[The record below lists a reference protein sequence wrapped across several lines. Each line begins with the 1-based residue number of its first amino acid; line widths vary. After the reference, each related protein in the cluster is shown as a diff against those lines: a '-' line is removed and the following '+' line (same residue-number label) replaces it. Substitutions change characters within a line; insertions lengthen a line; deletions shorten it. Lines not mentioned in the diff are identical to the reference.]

1 MRFLPKGRNDIRTK
15 KHKTLTNNQKPNLS
29 NFKQTQGYKIIKNW
43 MQEKGHKPFSFQDQT
58 WERYHNNYSGMVV
71 APTGFGKTFSVFL
84 AVVINYLNAPENYKK
99 GLKLIWIS
107 PLRSLAKDLAKAMS
121 IAVEEIGLDWEI
133 AVRNGDTP
141 TNIRRKQERLMPD
154 VLLTTPETLH
164 LLFSQ
169 KRNSRWF
176 KNVNCIAV
184 DEWHE
189 LLGSKR
195 GVLVELAIARIRD
208 LSTKTSIWGITATI
222 GNLQEAKNV
231 LIPYALKTT
240 MITAKEKKKIDIIS
254 LLPDQVEELS
264 WAGHLGKTMSS
275 KIIPIIYENTM
286 TLIFTN
292 TRNQSE
298 LWYQILIEEEPDLIG
313 QIAIHHGSIDKK
325 QRNFIEDAISNGF
338 LKAVVCTSSLDLGVD
353 FKPVDCVIQIGS
365 AKGIARFMQRAG
377 RSGHS
382 PFERSKIYA
391 VPTHS
396 LQLIEVAAVKEAVKQ
411 KEIESRSP
419 FVLTYDI
426 LVQFLVTLAVGEGF
440 KAEET
445 YKLIK
450 EIHAFHYITKED
462 FNWCIHFITQGGKTL
477 NAYEEFHKVVLNKEG
492 LYKVESRRI
501 AMMHRMNI
509 GVIVSEA
516 MLMVKF
522 FSGGYIGMIEE
533 YFISKLKKGEAF
545 ILGGRVLEM
554 KQIKDMKVLV
564 KRSKKKKAITP
575 SWLGGRL
582 PLTSGLTHFLRLK
595 LSDALM
601 PNNREKELKFLHPLL
616 KNQQTNSHI
625 PRHDEFLVEMI
636 ETKEGFHLFAYPFEG
651 RLVHEIMASLIAYR
665 IGQIVKITFTI
676 AMNDYGFE
684 LLSDQE
690 IPLDEANIADIF
702 SKENLIKD
710 VTASINASEMAS
722 RKFRDI
728 AVVAGLVVQ
737 TQPGN
742 RKTSKSLQSSS
753 GLIFRVLEDFEPDNL
768 LLRQAYNEV
777 FDYELEKV
785 RLQAAFLRI
794 SKSNIILKKAKNFTP
809 LSFPLKVDSLRGT
822 MSNEDL
828 SKRIERIQKQA
839 LKA

>member
-1 MRFLPKGRNDIRTK
+1 
-15 KHKTLTNNQKPNLS
+15 
-29 NFKQTQGYKIIKNW
+29 
-43 MQEKGHKPFSFQDQT
+43 MQEKGQTPFSFQAQT
-58 WERYHNNYSGMVV
+58 WERYHNNFSGMVV

-84 AVVINYLNAPENYKK
+84 AVVIDYLNQPEKYKK

-107 PLRSLAKDLAKAMS
+107 PLRSLAKDLAKAMAT
-121 IAVEEIGLDWEI
+121 AVEEIGLDWEV

-195 GVLVELAIARIRD
+195 GVLTEIAIARIRN
-208 LSTKTSIWGITATI
+208 LSNKTRIWGISATI
-222 GNLQEAKNV
+222 GNLEEAKNV
-231 LIPYALKTT
+231 LIPYPLKTT
-240 MITAKEKKKIDIIS
+240 MIRAKEKKKINITS

-275 KIIPIIYENTM
+275 KIIPIIYENTT

-313 QIAIHHGSIDKK
+313 QIAIHHGSIDKV
-325 QRNFIEDAISNGF
+325 QRNFIEDAISNGL

-365 AKGIARFMQRAG
+365 AKGIACFMQRSG

-382 PFERSKIYA
+382 PFETSKMYA

-411 KEIESRSP
+411 NQIEARAP
-419 FVLTYDI
+419 MVLTYDV

-440 KAEET
+440 KGDET
-445 YKLIK
+445 FKMLQ
-450 EIHAFHYITKED
+450 EVHAFQYLTLEE
-462 FNWCIHFITQGGKTL
+462 FNWCIHFITKGGKTL
-477 NAYEEFHKVVLNKEG
+477 HAYEEFHKVVLDEEDG
-492 LYKVESRRI
+492 LYKVKSRRI

-509 GVIVSEA
+509 GVIVSEV
-516 MLMVKF
+516 MLYVKF

-533 YFISKLKKGEAF
+533 FFISKLKKGDAF
-545 ILGGRVLEM
+545 ILGGIVLEV
-554 KQIKDMKVLV
+554 KQIKDMTVLV

-582 PLTSGLTHFLRLK
+582 PLTSYLTHFLRLK
-595 LSDALM
+595 LSDALT

-616 KNQQTNSHI
+616 KRQEQNSHI
-625 PRHDEFLVEMI
+625 PKHDEFLVEMI

-665 IGQIVKITFTI
+665 ISQIKKLTFTI

-690 IPLDEANIADIF
+690 IPLNEANIVAIF

-728 AVVAGLVVQ
+728 AVVAGLVIQ

-753 GLIFRVLEDFEPDNL
+753 GLIFRVLNDHEPNNL
-768 LLRQAYNEV
+768 LLKQAYNEV

-785 RLQAAFLRI
+785 RLQKAFQRI
-794 SKSNIILKKAKNFTP
+794 SESKIILKKAKNFTP

>member
-1 MRFLPKGRNDIRTK
+1 ME
-15 KHKTLTNNQKPNLS
+15 
-29 NFKQTQGYKIIKNW
+29 
-43 MQEKGHKPFSFQDQT
+43 EKGHEPFSFQSQT
-58 WERYHNNYSGMVV
+58 WERYHNNFSGMVV

-84 AVVINYLNAPENYKK
+84 GVVIDYLNHPNKYKK

-107 PLRSLAKDLAKAMS
+107 PLRSLAKDLAKAMND
-121 IAVEEIGLDWEI
+121 VVVEIGLDWAVE
-133 AVRNGDTP
+133 VRNGDTP
-141 TNIRRKQERLMPD
+141 TKDRRRQERLMPD

-169 KRNSRWF
+169 KKNSRWF

-195 GVLVELAIARIRD
+195 GVLTEIAIARIRN
-208 LSTKTSIWGITATI
+208 LSPKLRIWGISATI
-222 GNLQEAKNV
+222 GNLEEAKDV
-231 LIPYALKTT
+231 LIPYEVKIA
-240 MITAKEKKKIDIIS
+240 MIRAKEKKKIKITS

-264 WAGHLGKTMSS
+264 WAGHLGKQMSS
-275 KIIPIIYENTM
+275 KIIPIIYENTT

-298 LWYQILIEEEPDLIG
+298 LWYQIIIDEEPDLIG
-313 QIAIHHGSIDKK
+313 QIAIHHGSIDKV
-325 QRNFIEDAISNGF
+325 QRNWIEDAISQGL

-353 FKPVDCVIQIGS
+353 FKPVDCIIQIGS

-382 PFERSKIYA
+382 PFETSKMYA

-411 KEIESRSP
+411 NEIEARQP
-419 FVLTYDI
+419 YVLTYDI

-440 KAEET
+440 KPEET
-445 YKLIK
+445 YEFVKQ
-450 EIHAFHYITKED
+450 IHAFHFLSKEEFD
-462 FNWCIHFITQGGKTL
+462 WCIHFITQGGNTL
-477 NAYEEFHKVVLNKEG
+477 KSYEEFHKVVLDDDGFYRVK
-492 LYKVESRRI
+492 SRRI
-501 AMMHRMNI
+501 AMNHRMNI
-509 GVIVSEA
+509 GVIVSEV
-516 MLMVKF
+516 MLFVKF

-533 YFISKLKKGEAF
+533 YFISKLKKGDAF
-545 ILGGRVLEM
+545 VLGGKVVEIQ
-554 KQIKDMKVLV
+554 QIKDMTVLV

-595 LSDALM
+595 LSNALTS
-601 PNNREKELKFLHPLL
+601 NNREKELKFLHPLL
-616 KNQQTNSHI
+616 KRQEENSHI
-625 PRHDEFLVEMI
+625 PRHDEFLIEMI

-665 IGQIVKITFTI
+665 ISQIKKLTFTI

-690 IPLDEANIADIF
+690 IPLTEENMNAIF

-728 AVVAGLVVQ
+728 AVVAGLVIQ
-737 TQPGN
+737 TQPGK
-742 RKTSKSLQSSS
+742 RKTNKSLQSSS
-753 GLIFRVLEDFEPDNL
+753 GLIFRVLNDYEPSNL
-768 LLRQAYNEV
+768 LLKQAYNEV

-785 RLQAAFLRI
+785 RLQAAFQRI
-794 SKSNIILKKAKNFTP
+794 SNSKIILKKARNFTP

-839 LKA
+839 LK

>member
-1 MRFLPKGRNDIRTK
+1 MK
-15 KHKTLTNNQKPNLS
+15 
-29 NFKQTQGYKIIKNW
+29 
-43 MQEKGHKPFSFQDQT
+43 EKGHEPFSFQSQT
-58 WERYHNNYSGMVV
+58 WERYHNNFSGMVV

-84 AVVINYLNAPENYKK
+84 AVVIDYLNHPNKYKK

-121 IAVEEIGLDWEI
+121 AVVEEIGLDWEV

-141 TNIRRKQERLMPD
+141 TNVRRKQERLMPD

-169 KRNSRWF
+169 KKNSRWF
-176 KNVNCIAV
+176 KNVACIAV

-195 GVLVELAIARIRD
+195 GVLTELAIARIKK
-208 LSTKTSIWGITATI
+208 LSSKTRIWGISATI
-222 GNLQEAKNV
+222 GNLEEAKNV

-240 MITAKEKKKIDIIS
+240 MIRAKEKKKIEIVS
-254 LLPDQVEELS
+254 VLPDEVDELS
-264 WAGHLGKTMSS
+264 WAGHLGKKMSS
-275 KIIPIIYENTM
+275 KIIPIIYENNT

-298 LWYQILIEEEPDLIG
+298 LWYQIIIEEAPDLIG
-313 QIAIHHGSIDKK
+313 QIAIHHGSIDKV
-325 QRNFIEDAISNGF
+325 QRNWIEEAISEGL

-382 PFERSKIYA
+382 PFEVSKMYA

-396 LQLIEVAAVKEAVKQ
+396 LQLIEVAAVKEAIKQ
-411 KEIESRSP
+411 NEIETRHP
-419 FVLTYDI
+419 YVLTYDI

-440 KAEET
+440 KAVDTFE
-445 YKLIK
+445 LVK
-450 EIHAFHYITKED
+450 EVHAFQYLTKEEFD
-462 FNWCIHFITQGGKTL
+462 WCIHFITNGGNTL
-477 NAYEEFHKVVLNKEG
+477 NSYEEFHKVVLDDDG
-492 LYKVESRRI
+492 VYRVRSRRI

-509 GVIVSEA
+509 GVIVGEV
-516 MLMVKF
+516 MMYVKF

-533 YFISKLKKGEAF
+533 FFISKLKKGDAF
-545 ILGGRVLEM
+545 VLGGKVVEM
-554 KQIKDMKVLV
+554 QQIKDMTVLV

-582 PLTSGLTHFLRLK
+582 PLTSYLTHFLRLK
-595 LSDALM
+595 LNDALT

-616 KNQQTNSHI
+616 KRQENNSHI
-625 PRHDEFLVEMI
+625 PKSDEFLVEKI
-636 ETKEGFHLFAYPFEG
+636 ETKEGHHLFVYPFEG

-665 IGQIVKITFTI
+665 ISKIKKLTFTI
-676 AMNDYGFE
+676 AQNDYGFE

-690 IPLDEANIADIF
+690 IPLHKDNINSIF
-702 SKENLIKD
+702 SKENLIQD

-737 TQPGN
+737 SQPGN
-742 RKTSKSLQSSS
+742 KKSNKSLQSSS
-753 GLIFRVLEDFEPDNL
+753 GLIFRVLNDYEPNNL
-768 LLRQAYNEV
+768 LLKQAYNEV

-785 RLQAAFLRI
+785 RLQGAFQRI
-794 SKSNIILKKAKNFTP
+794 SESKIILKKANNFTP

-822 MSNEDL
+822 MSNEEL

-839 LKA
+839 LKS

>member
-1 MRFLPKGRNDIRTK
+1 M
-15 KHKTLTNNQKPNLS
+15 S
-29 NFKQTQGYKIIKNW
+29 NFKQSQGYEIIQNW
-43 MQEKGHKPFSFQDQT
+43 MEEKGHSPFSFQAQT

-84 AVVINYLNAPENYKK
+84 AVVINYLNHPEKHKK

-107 PLRSLAKDLAKAMS
+107 PLRSLAKDLAKAMN
-121 IAVEEIGLDWEI
+121 AVVEEVGLDWEV

-169 KRNSRWF
+169 KKNSRWF
-176 KNVNCIAV
+176 ATVNCIAV

-195 GVLVELAIARIRD
+195 GVLVELAIARIRS
-208 LSTKTSIWGITATI
+208 LSPKLRIWGITATI
-222 GNLQEAKNV
+222 GNLKEAKEV
-231 LIPYALKTT
+231 LIPYEGVKTT
-240 MITAKEKKKIDIIS
+240 MIKAKEKKKIEIIPV
-254 LLPDQVEELS
+254 LPDEVEELS
-264 WAGHLGKTMSS
+264 WAGHLGKKMSS
-275 KIIPIIYENTM
+275 KIIPIIYENNT

-298 LWYQILIEEEPDLIG
+298 LWYQIIIEEAPDLIG

-325 QRNFIEDAISNGF
+325 QRNFIEDAISEGI

-365 AKGIARFMQRAG
+365 AKGIARFLQRAG

-382 PFERSKIYA
+382 PFETSKMYA

-411 KEIESRSP
+411 NEIEARYP
-419 FVLTYDI
+419 YVLTYDI

-440 KAEET
+440 KADET
-445 YKLIK
+445 FELIQ
-450 EIHAFHYITKED
+450 EIHAFQYITKKEFD
-462 FNWCIHFITQGGKTL
+462 WCLHFITQGGNTL
-477 NAYEEFHKVVLNKEG
+477 KAYEEFHKVILDDDEYYRVK
-492 LYKVESRRI
+492 SRRI

-509 GVIVSEA
+509 GVIVGEV
-516 MLMVKF
+516 MLYVKY
-522 FSGGYIGMIEE
+522 FSGGYIGMVEE
-533 YFISKLKKGEAF
+533 FFISKLKKGEAF
-545 ILGGRVLEM
+545 VIGGKVVEM
-554 KQIKDMKVLV
+554 QQIKDMTVLV
-564 KRSKKKKAITP
+564 KRSKSKKAITP

-582 PLTSGLTHFLRLK
+582 PLTSYLTHFLRLK
-595 LSDALM
+595 LSDAITAKKK
-601 PNNREKELKFLHPLL
+601 EKELNFLHPLL
-616 KNQQTNSHI
+616 KRQEEKSHI
-625 PRHDEFLVEMI
+625 PKHNEFLAELI
-636 ETKEGFHLFAYPFEG
+636 QTRDGFHLFMYPFEG

-665 IGQIVKITFTI
+665 ISKITPLTFTI
-676 AMNDYGFE
+676 AQNDYGFE

-690 IPLDEANIADIF
+690 IPLNEYNIAQIL
-702 SKENLIKD
+702 SKENLIQD
-710 VTASINASEMAS
+710 ITASINASEMAS

-728 AVVAGLVVQ
+728 AVIAGLVIQ
-737 TQPGN
+737 SQPGN
-742 RKTSKSLQSSS
+742 KKTNKSLQSSS
-753 GLIFRVLEDFEPDNL
+753 GLIFRVLNDHEPSNL
-768 LLRQAYNEV
+768 LLKQAYNEV

-785 RLQAAFLRI
+785 RLQKAFQRI
-794 SKSNIILKKAKNFTP
+794 SESNIILKRAKDFTP

-822 MSNEDL
+822 MSNEEL
-828 SKRIERIQKQA
+828 SKRIQRIQKQA
-839 LKA
+839 LK

>member
-1 MRFLPKGRNDIRTK
+1 
-15 KHKTLTNNQKPNLS
+15 
-29 NFKQTQGYKIIKNW
+29 
-43 MQEKGHKPFSFQDQT
+43 MQEKGHEPFSFQSQT
-58 WERYHNNYSGMVV
+58 WERYHNNFSGMVV

-84 AVVINYLNAPENYKK
+84 AVVIDYLNQPNKYKK

-107 PLRSLAKDLAKAMS
+107 PLRSLAKDLAKAMND
-121 IAVEEIGLDWEI
+121 AVEEIGLDWAVE
-133 AVRNGDTP
+133 VRNGDTA
-141 TNIRRKQERLMPD
+141 TKDRRRQERLMPD

-169 KRNSRWF
+169 KKNSRWF
-176 KNVNCIAV
+176 KNVTCIAV

-195 GVLVELAIARIRD
+195 GVLTEIAIARIRN
-208 LSTKTSIWGITATI
+208 LSSKLRIWGISATI
-222 GNLQEAKNV
+222 GNLEEAKEV
-231 LIPYALKTT
+231 LIPYDVKTT
-240 MITAKEKKKIDIIS
+240 MIRAKEKKKIKITS

-264 WAGHLGKTMSS
+264 WAGHLGKQMSS
-275 KIIPIIYENTM
+275 KIIPIIYENTT

-298 LWYQILIEEEPDLIG
+298 LWYQIIIDEEPDLIG
-313 QIAIHHGSIDKK
+313 QIAIHHGSIDKV
-325 QRNFIEDAISNGF
+325 QRNWIEEAISQGL

-382 PFERSKIYA
+382 PFETSKMYA

-411 KEIESRSP
+411 NEIEARQP
-419 FVLTYDI
+419 YVLTYDI

-440 KAEET
+440 KPEET
-445 YKLIK
+445 YAFIK
-450 EIHAFHYITKED
+450 QINAFHYLTKEEFD
-462 FNWCIHFITQGGKTL
+462 WCIHFITQGGNTL
-477 NAYEEFHKVVLNKEG
+477 NSYEEFHKVVLEDDG
-492 LYKVESRRI
+492 FYRVRSRRI
-501 AMMHRMNI
+501 AMNHRMNI
-509 GVIVSEA
+509 GVIVGEV
-516 MLMVKF
+516 MLFVKF
-522 FSGGYIGMIEE
+522 FSGGYIGMVEE
-533 YFISKLKKGEAF
+533 YFISKLNKGDAF
-545 ILGGRVLEM
+545 VLGGKVVEIQ
-554 KQIKDMKVLV
+554 QIKDMTVLV

-575 SWLGGRL
+575 SWMGGRL

-595 LSDALM
+595 LSDALT
-601 PNNREKELKFLHPLL
+601 PNNRERELKFLYPLL
-616 KNQQTNSHI
+616 KRQETNSHI
-625 PRHDEFLVEMI
+625 PRHDEFLIEMI
-636 ETKEGFHLFAYPFEG
+636 ETKEGFHLFVYPFEG

-665 IGQIVKITFTI
+665 ISQIKKLTFTI

-690 IPLDEANIADIF
+690 IPLTEENMNAIF
-702 SKENLIKD
+702 SKENLIND

-728 AVVAGLVVQ
+728 AVVAGLVIQ
-737 TQPGN
+737 TQPSK
-742 RKTSKSLQSSS
+742 RKTNKSLQSSS
-753 GLIFRVLEDFEPDNL
+753 GLIFRVLNDYEPSNL
-768 LLRQAYNEV
+768 LLKQAYNEV
-777 FDYELEKV
+777 FNYELEKV
-785 RLQAAFLRI
+785 RLQAAFQRI
-794 SKSNIILKKAKNFTP
+794 SKSKIILKKASNFTP

-839 LKA
+839 LK

>member
-1 MRFLPKGRNDIRTK
+1 
-15 KHKTLTNNQKPNLS
+15 
-29 NFKQTQGYKIIKNW
+29 
-43 MQEKGHKPFSFQDQT
+43 MQEKGHEPFSFQSQT
-58 WERYHNNYSGMVV
+58 WERYQNNFSGMVV

-84 AVVINYLNAPENYKK
+84 AVVIDYLNHPDKYKK

-107 PLRSLAKDLAKAMS
+107 PLRSLAKDLAKAMND
-121 IAVEEIGLDWEI
+121 AVEEIGLDWAVE
-133 AVRNGDTP
+133 VRNGDTA
-141 TNIRRKQERLMPD
+141 TKDRRRQERLMPD

-169 KRNSRWF
+169 KKNARWF
-176 KNVNCIAV
+176 KNVTCIAV

-195 GVLVELAIARIRD
+195 GVLTEIAISRIRN
-208 LSTKTSIWGITATI
+208 LSPKLRIWGISATI
-222 GNLQEAKNV
+222 GNLEEAKEV
-231 LIPYALKTT
+231 LIPYDVKTT
-240 MITAKEKKKIDIIS
+240 MIRAKEKKKIKITS

-264 WAGHLGKTMSS
+264 WAGHLGKQMSS
-275 KIIPIIYENTM
+275 KIIPIIYENTT

-298 LWYQILIEEEPDLIG
+298 LWYQIIIDEEPDLIG
-313 QIAIHHGSIDKK
+313 QIAIHHGSIDKV
-325 QRNFIEDAISNGF
+325 QRNWIEEAISQGL

-382 PFERSKIYA
+382 PFETSKMYA

-411 KEIESRSP
+411 HEIEARQP
-419 FVLTYDI
+419 YVLTYDI

-440 KAEET
+440 KPEET
-445 YKLIK
+445 YAFIK
-450 EIHAFHYITKED
+450 QIHAFHYLTKEEFD
-462 FNWCIHFITQGGKTL
+462 WCIHFITQGGNTL
-477 NAYEEFHKVVLNKEG
+477 KSYEEFHKVVLEEDGFYRVK
-492 LYKVESRRI
+492 SRRI
-501 AMMHRMNI
+501 AMNHRMNI
-509 GVIVSEA
+509 GVIVSEVI
-516 MLMVKF
+516 LFVKF
-522 FSGGYIGMIEE
+522 FSGGYIGMVEE
-533 YFISKLKKGEAF
+533 YFISKLNKGDAF
-545 ILGGRVLEM
+545 VLGGKVLEIQ
-554 KQIKDMKVLV
+554 QIKDMTVLV

-575 SWLGGRL
+575 SWMGGRL

-595 LSDALM
+595 LSDALT
-601 PNNREKELKFLHPLL
+601 PNNRERELKFLYPLL
-616 KNQQTNSHI
+616 KRQETNSHI
-625 PRHDEFLVEMI
+625 PRHDEFLIEMI
-636 ETKEGFHLFAYPFEG
+636 ETKEGFHLFVYPFEG

-665 IGQIVKITFTI
+665 ISQIKKLTFTI

-690 IPLDEANIADIF
+690 IPLTEENMNAIF

-728 AVVAGLVVQ
+728 AVVAGLVIQ
-737 TQPGN
+737 TQPGK
-742 RKTSKSLQSSS
+742 RKTNKSLQSSS
-753 GLIFRVLEDFEPDNL
+753 GLLFRVLNDYEPSNL
-768 LLRQAYNEV
+768 LLKQAYNEV

-785 RLQAAFLRI
+785 RLQAAFQRI
-794 SKSNIILKKAKNFTP
+794 SKSKIILKKASNFTP

-839 LKA
+839 LK

>member
-1 MRFLPKGRNDIRTK
+1 MK
-15 KHKTLTNNQKPNLS
+15 
-29 NFKQTQGYKIIKNW
+29 
-43 MQEKGHKPFSFQDQT
+43 EKGHEPFSFQSQT
-58 WERYHNNYSGMVV
+58 WERYHNNFSGMVV

-84 AVVINYLNAPENYKK
+84 AVVIDYLNHPNKYKK

-121 IAVEEIGLDWEI
+121 AVVEEIGLDWEV

-141 TNIRRKQERLMPD
+141 TNVRRKQERLMPD

-169 KRNSRWF
+169 KKNSRWF
-176 KNVNCIAV
+176 KNVACIAV

-195 GVLVELAIARIRD
+195 GVLTELAIARIKK
-208 LSTKTSIWGITATI
+208 LSSKTRIWGISATI
-222 GNLQEAKNV
+222 GNLEEAKNV

-240 MITAKEKKKIDIIS
+240 MIRAKEKKKIEIVS
-254 LLPDQVEELS
+254 VLPDEVEELS
-264 WAGHLGKTMSS
+264 WAGHLGKKMSS
-275 KIIPIIYENTM
+275 KIIPIIYENNT

-298 LWYQILIEEEPDLIG
+298 LWYQIIIEEAPDLIG
-313 QIAIHHGSIDKK
+313 QIAIHHGSIDKV
-325 QRNFIEDAISNGF
+325 QRNWIEEAISEGL

-382 PFERSKIYA
+382 PFEVSKMYA

-396 LQLIEVAAVKEAVKQ
+396 LQLIEVAAVKEAIKQ
-411 KEIESRSP
+411 NEIEARHP
-419 FVLTYDI
+419 YVLTYDI

-440 KAEET
+440 KAVDTFE
-445 YKLIK
+445 LVK
-450 EIHAFHYITKED
+450 EVHAFQYLTKEEFD
-462 FNWCIHFITQGGKTL
+462 WCIHFITNGGNTL
-477 NAYEEFHKVVLNKEG
+477 NSYEEFHKVVLDDDG
-492 LYKVESRRI
+492 IYRVRSRRI

-509 GVIVSEA
+509 GVIVGEV
-516 MLMVKF
+516 MMYVKF

-533 YFISKLKKGEAF
+533 FFISKLKKGDAF
-545 ILGGRVLEM
+545 VLGGKVVEM
-554 KQIKDMKVLV
+554 QQIKDMTVLV

-582 PLTSGLTHFLRLK
+582 PLTSYLTHFLRLK
-595 LSDALM
+595 LNDALT

-616 KNQQTNSHI
+616 KRQENNSHI
-625 PRHDEFLVEMI
+625 PKSDEFLVEKI
-636 ETKEGFHLFAYPFEG
+636 ETKEGHHLFVYPFEG

-665 IGQIVKITFTI
+665 ISKIKKLTFTI
-676 AMNDYGFE
+676 AQNDYGFE

-690 IPLDEANIADIF
+690 IPLHKDNINSIF
-702 SKENLIKD
+702 SKENLIQD

-737 TQPGN
+737 SQPGN
-742 RKTSKSLQSSS
+742 KKSNKSLQSSS
-753 GLIFRVLEDFEPDNL
+753 GLIFRVLNDYEPNNL
-768 LLRQAYNEV
+768 LLKQAYNEV

-785 RLQAAFLRI
+785 RLQGAFQRI
-794 SKSNIILKKAKNFTP
+794 SESKIILKKANNFTP

-822 MSNEDL
+822 MSNEEL

-839 LKA
+839 LKS

>member
-1 MRFLPKGRNDIRTK
+1 MK
-15 KHKTLTNNQKPNLS
+15 
-29 NFKQTQGYKIIKNW
+29 
-43 MQEKGHKPFSFQDQT
+43 EKGHEPFSFQSQT
-58 WERYHNNYSGMVV
+58 WERYHNNFSGMVV
-71 APTGFGKTFSVFL
+71 APTGFGKTFSIFL
-84 AVVINYLNAPENYKK
+84 AVVIDYLNHPNKYKK

-121 IAVEEIGLDWEI
+121 AVVEEIGLDWEV

-141 TNIRRKQERLMPD
+141 TNVRRKQERLMPD

-169 KRNSRWF
+169 KKNSRWF
-176 KNVNCIAV
+176 KNVACIAV

-195 GVLVELAIARIRD
+195 GVLTELAIARIKK
-208 LSTKTSIWGITATI
+208 LSSKTRIWGISATI
-222 GNLQEAKNV
+222 GNLEEAKNV

-240 MITAKEKKKIDIIS
+240 MIRAKEKKKIEIVS
-254 LLPDQVEELS
+254 VLPDEVDELS
-264 WAGHLGKTMSS
+264 WAGHLGKKMSS
-275 KIIPIIYENTM
+275 KIIPIIYENNT

-298 LWYQILIEEEPDLIG
+298 LWYQIIIEEAPDLIG
-313 QIAIHHGSIDKK
+313 QIAIHHGSIDKV
-325 QRNFIEDAISNGF
+325 QRNWIEEAISEGL

-382 PFERSKIYA
+382 PFEVSKMYA

-396 LQLIEVAAVKEAVKQ
+396 LQLIEVAAVKEAIKQ
-411 KEIESRSP
+411 NEIETRHP
-419 FVLTYDI
+419 YVLTYDI

-440 KAEET
+440 KAVDTFE
-445 YKLIK
+445 LVK
-450 EIHAFHYITKED
+450 EVHAFQYLTKEEFD
-462 FNWCIHFITQGGKTL
+462 WCIHFITNGGNTL
-477 NAYEEFHKVVLNKEG
+477 NSYEEFHKVVLDDDG
-492 LYKVESRRI
+492 VYRVRSRRI

-509 GVIVSEA
+509 GVIVGEV
-516 MLMVKF
+516 MMYVKF

-533 YFISKLKKGEAF
+533 FFISKLKKGDAF
-545 ILGGRVLEM
+545 VLGGKVVEM
-554 KQIKDMKVLV
+554 QQIKDMTVLV

-582 PLTSGLTHFLRLK
+582 PLTSYLTHFLRLK
-595 LSDALM
+595 LNDALT

-616 KNQQTNSHI
+616 KRQENNSHI
-625 PRHDEFLVEMI
+625 PKSDEFLVEKI
-636 ETKEGFHLFAYPFEG
+636 ETKEGHHLFVYPFEG

-665 IGQIVKITFTI
+665 ISKIKKLTFTI
-676 AMNDYGFE
+676 AQNDYGFE

-690 IPLDEANIADIF
+690 IPLHKDNINSIF
-702 SKENLIKD
+702 SKENLIQD

-737 TQPGN
+737 SQPGN
-742 RKTSKSLQSSS
+742 KKSNKSLQSSS
-753 GLIFRVLEDFEPDNL
+753 GLIFRVLNDYEPNNL
-768 LLRQAYNEV
+768 LLKQAYNEV

-785 RLQAAFLRI
+785 RLQGAFQRI
-794 SKSNIILKKAKNFTP
+794 SESKIILKKANNFTP

-822 MSNEDL
+822 MSNEEL

-839 LKA
+839 LKS

>member
-1 MRFLPKGRNDIRTK
+1 M
-15 KHKTLTNNQKPNLS
+15 S
-29 NFKQTQGYKIIKNW
+29 NFKQTQGYQIIQSW
-43 MQEKGHKPFSFQDQT
+43 MEEKGHEPFSFQSQT
-58 WERYHNNYSGMVV
+58 WERYHNNFSGMVV

-84 AVVINYLNAPENYKK
+84 GVVIDYLNHPYKYKK

-107 PLRSLAKDLAKAMS
+107 PLRSLAKDLAKAMNDV
-121 IAVEEIGLDWEI
+121 VEEIGLDWAVE
-133 AVRNGDTP
+133 VRNGDTP
-141 TNIRRKQERLMPD
+141 TKDRRRQERLMPD

-169 KRNSRWF
+169 KKNSRWF

-195 GVLVELAIARIRD
+195 GVLTEIAIARIRN
-208 LSTKTSIWGITATI
+208 LSPKLRIWGISATI
-222 GNLQEAKNV
+222 GNLEEAKDV
-231 LIPYALKTT
+231 LIPYDVKTT
-240 MITAKEKKKIDIIS
+240 MIRAKEKKKIKITS

-264 WAGHLGKTMSS
+264 WAGHLGKQMSS
-275 KIIPIIYENTM
+275 KIIPIIYENTT

-298 LWYQILIEEEPDLIG
+298 LWYQIIIDEEPDLIG
-313 QIAIHHGSIDKK
+313 QIAIHHGSIDKV
-325 QRNFIEDAISNGF
+325 QRNWIEEAISQGL

-382 PFERSKIYA
+382 PFETSKMYA

-411 KEIESRSP
+411 NEIEARQP
-419 FVLTYDI
+419 YVLTYDI

-440 KAEET
+440 KPKET
-445 YKLIK
+445 YEFIK
-450 EIHAFHYITKED
+450 QVHAFHFLTKEEFD
-462 FNWCIHFITQGGKTL
+462 WCLHFITQGGNTL
-477 NAYEEFHKVVLNKEG
+477 KSYEEFHKVVLDDDG
-492 LYKVESRRI
+492 LYRVKSRRI
-501 AMMHRMNI
+501 AMNHRMNI
-509 GVIVSEA
+509 GVIVSEV
-516 MLMVKF
+516 MLFVKF

-533 YFISKLKKGEAF
+533 YFISKLKKGDAF
-545 ILGGRVLEM
+545 VLGGKVVEIQ
-554 KQIKDMKVLV
+554 QIKDMTVLV

-595 LSDALM
+595 LSDALT

-616 KNQQTNSHI
+616 KRQEENSHI
-625 PRHDEFLVEMI
+625 PRHDEFLIEMI

-665 IGQIVKITFTI
+665 ISQIKKLTFTI

-690 IPLDEANIADIF
+690 IPLTE
-702 SKENLIKD
+702 ENM
-710 VTASINASEMAS
+710 NA
-722 RKFRDI
+722 I
-728 AVVAGLVVQ
+728 
-737 TQPGN
+737 
-742 RKTSKSLQSSS
+742 
-753 GLIFRVLEDFEPDNL
+753 
-768 LLRQAYNEV
+768 
-777 FDYELEKV
+777 
-785 RLQAAFLRI
+785 
-794 SKSNIILKKAKNFTP
+794 
-809 LSFPLKVDSLRGT
+809 
-822 MSNEDL
+822 
-828 SKRIERIQKQA
+828 
-839 LKA
+839 

>member
-1 MRFLPKGRNDIRTK
+1 MK
-15 KHKTLTNNQKPNLS
+15 
-29 NFKQTQGYKIIKNW
+29 
-43 MQEKGHKPFSFQDQT
+43 EKGHEPFSFQSQT
-58 WERYHNNYSGMVV
+58 WERYHNNFSGMVV

-84 AVVINYLNAPENYKK
+84 AVVIDYLNHPNKYKK

-121 IAVEEIGLDWEI
+121 AVVEEIGLDWEV

-141 TNIRRKQERLMPD
+141 TNVRRKQERLMPD

-169 KRNSRWF
+169 KKNSRWF
-176 KNVNCIAV
+176 KNVACIAV

-195 GVLVELAIARIRD
+195 GVLTELAIARIKK
-208 LSTKTSIWGITATI
+208 LSSKTRIWGISATI
-222 GNLQEAKNV
+222 GNLEEAKNV

-240 MITAKEKKKIDIIS
+240 MIRAKEKKKIEIVS
-254 LLPDQVEELS
+254 VLPDEVEELS
-264 WAGHLGKTMSS
+264 WAGHLGKKMSS
-275 KIIPIIYENTM
+275 KIIPIIYENNT

-298 LWYQILIEEEPDLIG
+298 LWYQIIIEEAPDLIG
-313 QIAIHHGSIDKK
+313 QIAIHHGSIDKV
-325 QRNFIEDAISNGF
+325 QRNWIEEAISEGL

-382 PFERSKIYA
+382 PFEVSKMYA

-396 LQLIEVAAVKEAVKQ
+396 LQLIEVAAVKEAIKQ
-411 KEIESRSP
+411 NEIETRHP
-419 FVLTYDI
+419 YVLTYDI

-440 KAEET
+440 KAVDTFE
-445 YKLIK
+445 LVK
-450 EIHAFHYITKED
+450 EVHAFQYLTKEEFD
-462 FNWCIHFITQGGKTL
+462 WCIHFITNGGNTL
-477 NAYEEFHKVVLNKEG
+477 NSYEEFHKVVLDDDG
-492 LYKVESRRI
+492 VYRVRSRRI

-509 GVIVSEA
+509 GVIVGEV
-516 MLMVKF
+516 MMYVKF

-533 YFISKLKKGEAF
+533 FFSSKLKKGDAF
-545 ILGGRVLEM
+545 VLGGKVVEM
-554 KQIKDMKVLV
+554 QQIKDMTVLV

-582 PLTSGLTHFLRLK
+582 PLTSYLTHFLRLK
-595 LSDALM
+595 LNDALT

-616 KNQQTNSHI
+616 KRQENNSHI
-625 PRHDEFLVEMI
+625 PKSDEFLVEKI
-636 ETKEGFHLFAYPFEG
+636 ETKEGHHLFVYPFEG

-665 IGQIVKITFTI
+665 ISKIKKLTFTI
-676 AMNDYGFE
+676 AQNDYGFE

-690 IPLDEANIADIF
+690 IPLHKDNINSIF
-702 SKENLIKD
+702 SKENLIQD

-737 TQPGN
+737 SQPGN
-742 RKTSKSLQSSS
+742 KKSNKSLQSSS
-753 GLIFRVLEDFEPDNL
+753 GLIFRVLNDYEPNNL
-768 LLRQAYNEV
+768 LLKQAYNEV

-785 RLQAAFLRI
+785 RLQGAFQRI
-794 SKSNIILKKAKNFTP
+794 SESKIILKKANNFTP

-822 MSNEDL
+822 MSNEEL

-839 LKA
+839 LKS